1 MLFME
6 TYTVDLNAPVGVK
19 KKKVTCSWLAFFTLS
34 YNADISDS
42 VKLS

>member
-6 TYTVDLNAPVGVK
+6 TYTVDLNAPVGV